1 MFRRYVMQSRND
13 NRSMENRS
21 LGDLFGKLANDTS
34 NLVRQEVAL
43 AKVEVAKSAREVG
56 KNVANLMIGG
66 AIANAS
72 LLAIIA
78 AAIMLLRRVMPEWGA
93 ALLVGVLT
101 GGIAWLLIGRALA
114 ALQQTEMTPRD
125 TVETLKEDAAWVKQQ
140 IK

>member
-1 MFRRYVMQSRND
+1 MQSRND

-114 ALQQTEMTPRD
+114 ALQQTEMTPRE